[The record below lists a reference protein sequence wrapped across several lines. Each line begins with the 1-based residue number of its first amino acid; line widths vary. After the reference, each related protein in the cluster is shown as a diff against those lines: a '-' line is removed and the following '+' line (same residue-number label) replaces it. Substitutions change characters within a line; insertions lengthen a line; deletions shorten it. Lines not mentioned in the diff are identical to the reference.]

1 MKLNKDGFKPGQIL
15 TEAEYLE
22 AKNKMRSKKD
32 DSQRPRGRKKTV
44 RKDDEPRVANTSPS
58 DAAEEAEES

>member
-22 AKNKMRSKKD
+22 AKNKARIKKD
-32 DSQRPRGRKKTV
+32 DSQKPRRRRKAV
-44 RKDDEPRVANTSPS
+44 REDDEPRVADTSPS
-58 DAAEEAEES
+58 DATEEAEES

>member
-22 AKNKMRSKKD
+22 AKNKARIKKD
-32 DSQRPRGRKKTV
+32 DSQRTRGRKKTV
-44 RKDDEPRVANTSPS
+44 RKDDEPRVADTSFA
-58 DAAEEAEES
+58 DATEEAQES